1 MNLWTLKNKKV
12 YVFTAVLLLGL
23 LTILKPNDDMPEDK
37 RLSSGYSVIKGN
49 MVKIDNYSNIINYEY
64 KLNKRKKVS
73 KKELTLLDKKFGIVN
88 EIDIFAQANDES
100 ERIRY
105 FEEYPQGLCITNDFV
120 FISSY
125 SEVRGQMGKIKV
137 FDKDNGELLLTLG
150 MDENSHLGGLTYDG
164 RYLWVCNSSKMSI
177 ERISYG
183 FIQQM
188 IYENKGK
195 LIDARNLVDIYR
207 VKNIPSCVTY
217 YDGQLWVATH
227 SIWTNATMVG
237 YHYNEERDRLNSLVT
252 FWVPPKVQGVA
263 FSEEGEVILSTSYGR
278 RNSSYLKKYNSIYEM
293 TGDVNH
299 YAELIELPPCSE
311 GIVCREN
318 KIYVLFESAGR
329 KYLEDTDGK
338 GKSLSPLNKI
348 IEISK

>member
-1 MNLWTLKNKKV
+1 MWTLKNKKV

-125 SEVRGQMGKIKV
+125 SEVR
-137 FDKDNGELLLTLG
+137 
-150 MDENSHLGGLTYDG
+150 
-164 RYLWVCNSSKMSI
+164 
-177 ERISYG
+177 
-183 FIQQM
+183 
-188 IYENKGK
+188 
-195 LIDARNLVDIYR
+195 
-207 VKNIPSCVTY
+207 
-217 YDGQLWVATH
+217 
-227 SIWTNATMVG
+227 
-237 YHYNEERDRLNSLVT
+237 
-252 FWVPPKVQGVA
+252 
-263 FSEEGEVILSTSYGR
+263 
-278 RNSSYLKKYNSIYEM
+278 
-293 TGDVNH
+293 
-299 YAELIELPPCSE
+299 
-311 GIVCREN
+311 
-318 KIYVLFESAGR
+318 
-329 KYLEDTDGK
+329 
-338 GKSLSPLNKI
+338 
-348 IEISK
+348 